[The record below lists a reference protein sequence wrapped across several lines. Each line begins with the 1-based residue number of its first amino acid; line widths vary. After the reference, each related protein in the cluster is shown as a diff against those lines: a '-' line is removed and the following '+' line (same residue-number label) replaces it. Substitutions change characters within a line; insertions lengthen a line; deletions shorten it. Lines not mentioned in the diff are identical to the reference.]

1 MLTRSML
8 RAHRIAIELSALVQ
22 DADLTRC
29 AEFMQH
35 GDTSVLLHCVAVA
48 FYSAW
53 ILDALHLRYDL
64 RALVRGALLHDFF
77 LYDWHKHKRAPGEKM
92 HAFSHPVA
100 ALENARMC
108 VDLTDK
114 EANIILRHMFP
125 VTPVP
130 PATREGLAVCLT
142 DKVCALYEGF
152 AHQAYPLLRRL
163 YSRHLS
169 AEK

>member
-8 RAHRIAIELSALVQ
+8 RAHRIAVELSALTH
-22 DADLTRC
+22 DAGLIRC

-53 ILDALHLRYDL
+53 ILDALHVRYDL

-77 LYDWHKHKRAPGEKM
+77 LYDWHTHKRAPGEQM
-92 HAFSHPVA
+92 HAFSHPAA
-100 ALENARMC
+100 ALANARTR

-130 PATREGLAVCLT
+130 PATREGVAVCLA
-142 DKVCALYEGF
+142 DKFCALYEGF
-152 AHQAYPLLRRL
+152 ARHAYPQLRRL
-163 YSRHLS
+163 YGRRLS
-169 AEK
+169 AGQ